1 MKKILIISILVIAV
15 IAICAGC
22 IFGTAPSIFGVAP
35 DDYSI
40 RNTQSNQ
47 SPSSNTGTS
56 NSTGNQTA
64 TNNST
69 ATVKPSQN
77 SASSSDQSAPLWG
90 VTDPIEYTPTL
101 VVYDT
106 TTPMDVKINL
116 GSGVTSIE
124 SIEYLGRRQTKRNKS
139 DDYFRYTDGLLY
151 ISQSF
156 LTLPSSFQSSNGGTG
171 EFKIKVTTNNGSEI
185 TCKLCCATRVINE
198 PDEFTRIGDIEYPD
212 YPLNGTYVLGKDLDF
227 NGAKWCP
234 IGYSDD
240 DLSKYDEK
248 GNCIDPNNHRPFTG
262 VFEGAGHTISNI
274 DIDLTASGA
283 IGESHNPFNAG
294 LFAINEGTIRNLCL
308 KNCALKS
315 KGLTLGLVVG
325 TNKGTIENVLVDGG
339 TVRCTHPNPYPNKAD
354 WDTNC
359 FIAGFA
365 GINAAGAT
373 IKNCIC
379 AIGSIGRDIWDGK
392 LTRAFCGKTWGEIEN
407 CYATTE
413 NISIDLLT
421 NSSGTNKFPTTR
433 PDGSNWEI
441 AGWGKTTDDQNSF
454 INIAN
459 EWALNGFTYT
469 AVSAEIIENVTDYII
484 KNDYNI
490 IRDENGE
497 DKNAVKNC
505 AVKTRAE
512 MVAGTTADIYQ
523 YYDTNIWNITGTIL
537 PSLRRLNAPDNTN
550 TSLEIHDSSG
560 NNVDALTLYVGDVL
574 DLTNYIHSDISL
586 NAINVVLDTG
596 ADAYVSLSGKKITAN
611 TASGDNY
618 ATVKL
623 HAPDYNKEYSFRIS
637 IKDLPSFEF
646 NTANIDLYVDQQL
659 DLNDCIS
666 IADASISYSLTEG
679 TTYVTINGHVITG
692 VAGGDATVEATLTLA
707 DDFLNTPIKTTATIK
722 VKQINFSSNDLT
734 ITKGDTVNLNNY
746 LTITNITSPTLVWS
760 ITTGADAI
768 IEMPSADGNITPLAK
783 GSATVKVSCTL
794 TDRTLEATLNIQV
807 IEPSSPELVVVHKD
821 NIYDAHVTF
830 TSLGD
835 TIASAQQPAS
845 EQADGQVSVKELT
858 QNEDYTYSKTSE
870 TCLLILKSSYLSQLA
885 QKTGQ
890 YELKFTDT
898 NSVAQ
903 IVTVLVVD
911 EVITTR
917 EQLQAIGNDEEALK
931 KSYVLGADIDC
942 GGFANKFEPIGE
954 YYNDNYWKS
963 GLPYKNKPFKGTL
976 NGAGHKIYNLVIDS
990 TAENYTKEVHKDSGS
1005 GNGWVGG
1012 KNTAFI
1018 SYLGE
1023 TGRLCNIT
1031 FENVCVYST
1040 HQLAGV
1046 VAGTVCGKIENVK
1059 LDSLKVYSGTA
1070 WIPATPDTAIDG
1082 FNSYTINTGN
1092 WEGGGEFGLD
1102 SFSGAF
1108 AGIVSE
1114 SGEIKNCIAMTTI
1127 KSNDPKAIRGFV
1139 GKCYGVI
1146 SDCYSYALS
1155 PLNKITGGTLKDFSS
1170 EHIDFNPLTSNDET
1184 SDGDLKTIMSCYTS
1198 EKDILIDL
1206 NHISDSDTAGK
1217 GFTYPAF
1224 YGYWDN
1230 TAHQLVEAKLTDGS
1244 WTSYTNT
1251 YYTQITDCA
1260 MVNSLTALQDAT
1272 LFSNFNSSLWTITNG
1287 TVPSLKITYNA

>member
-15 IAICAGC
+15 IAICAGF
-22 IFGTAPSIFGVAP
+22 IFGIAPSIFGVAP
-35 DDYSI
+35 DAYSI

-47 SPSSNTGTS
+47 NTSPDSGTS
-56 NSTGNQTA
+56 NSAGNQTT

-69 ATVKPSQN
+69 ATVKPSDKSTATVKPSEN
-77 SASSSDQSAPLWG
+77 SASSSDQTAPVWG
-90 VTDPIEYTPTL
+90 VLDPFEYTPTL

-124 SIEYLGRRQTKRNKS
+124 SIEYPGRRQTKRNKS

-156 LTLPSSFQSSNGGTG
+156 LTIPSSFQSSNGGTG
-171 EFKIKVTTNNGSEI
+171 EFNIKVTTNNGSI

-198 PDEFTRIGDIEYPD
+198 TDEFTRIGDIEFPD

-227 NGAKWCP
+227 NGAKWYP
-234 IGYSDD
+234 IGFNDT
-240 DLSKYDEK
+240 DEP
-248 GNCIDPNNHRPFTG
+248 DPFTG

-274 DIDLTASGA
+274 DIDLTASGLF
-283 IGESHNPFNAG
+283 ESQQKFNAG
-294 LFAINEGTIRNLCL
+294 LFGINEGTITNLCL
-308 KNCALKS
+308 KNCTLEAN
-315 KGLTLGLVVG
+315 GYTLGLVVG
-325 TNKGTIENVLVDGG
+325 TNRGKIENVLVDGG
-339 TVRCTHPNPYPNKAD
+339 SVNSYASTNA
-354 WDTNC
+354 DTNC

-365 GINAAGAT
+365 GVNAAGAT

-379 AIGSIGRDIWDGK
+379 AIGSIKRDIWSGK

-421 NSSGTNKFPTTR
+421 NSTGANKFPPTR
-433 PDGSNWEI
+433 TGGDSDGQNWEI
-441 AGWGKTTDDQNSF
+441 AGWGNTTDDQNSF

-469 AVSAEIIENVTDYII
+469 AVSAEII
-484 KNDYNI
+484 KNSAGKATNYNI
-490 IRDENGE
+490 LAKNGE
-497 DKNAVKNC
+497 CINC

-512 MVAGTTADIYQ
+512 MVAGTTADMYQ
-523 YYDTNIWNITGTIL
+523 HYDTNIWNITGTIL
-537 PSLRRLNAPDNTN
+537 PSLRRLNSTDNTN
-550 TSLEIHDSSG
+550 IPLEIRDSSG
-560 NNVDALTLYVGDVL
+560 NNVDTLTLYVGDVL

-596 ADAYVSLSGKKITAN
+596 AEAYVSLSGKTITAN

-646 NTANIDLYVDQQL
+646 NTENIYLYVGDQL
-659 DLNDCIS
+659 DLNNYIS

-679 TTYVTINGHVITG
+679 TTYVTINGHEITG
-692 VAGGDATVEATLTLA
+692 IAGGNATVEATLTLA
-707 DDFLNTPIKTTATIK
+707 DDFINRTITTTATIN

-746 LTITNITSPTLVWS
+746 LTITNITSPTLAWS
-760 ITTGADAI
+760 ITTDGDTI
-768 IEMPSADGNITPLAK
+768 IEMPSADGNITALDK

-830 TSLGD
+830 SSLGE

-845 EQADGQVSVKELT
+845 VQADGPVFAKALT
-858 QNEDYTYSKTSE
+858 QDEEYTYSKTSG

-890 YELKFTDT
+890 YELTFTDT

-917 EQLQAIGNDEEALK
+917 EQLQAIGNDEETLK
-931 KSYVLGADIDC
+931 KSYVLGNDIDC
-942 GGFANKFEPIGE
+942 GGFDNIFEPIGE
-954 YYNDNYWKS
+954 YYNDNYWES
-963 GLPYKNKPFKGTL
+963 GLSYKNKPFKGTL
-976 NGAGHKIYNLVIDS
+976 NGAGYKIRNLVIDS
-990 TAENYTKEVHKDSGS
+990 NADNYTKEVHKDSG
-1005 GNGWVGG
+1005 NGEGWQGG

-1031 FENVCVYST
+1031 FEDVCVYST

-1070 WIPATPDTAIDG
+1070 WIPATPDTAING
-1082 FNSYTINTGN
+1082 LNSYTINTGD

-1155 PLNKITGGTLKDFSS
+1155 PLNKITGTLKDFSS
-1170 EHIDFNPLTSNDET
+1170 EHIDFNPSTSND
-1184 SDGDLKTIMSCYTS
+1184 DLRTIMTCYNSDNQSLTQNPS
-1198 EKDILIDL
+1198 DVLIDL
-1206 NHISDSDTAGK
+1206 NHISDSDWAGK

-1230 TAHQLVEAKLTDGS
+1230 TTRQLVEAKLTDGS
-1244 WTSYTNT
+1244 WNNSYTNEYHT
-1251 YYTQITDCA
+1251 KITNCA

-1272 LFSNFNSSLWTITNG
+1272 LFSNSNFNSSLWTITNG

>member
-1 MKKILIISILVIAV
+1 MKKFLIISILAIAV
-15 IAICAGC
+15 IVSCASC
-22 IFGTAPSIFGVAP
+22 SFGVAP

-40 RNTQSNQ
+40 RNTQSDQ

-69 ATVKPSQN
+69 ATVNPSKN
-77 SASSSDQSAPLWG
+77 SASSSAQPAPIWG

-106 TTPMDVKINL
+106 TNPMDVKINL
-116 GSGVTSIE
+116 GNGVTSVE
-124 SIEYLGRRQTKRNKS
+124 SIEYIGKS
-139 DDYFRYTDGLLY
+139 NTRTDSDFKFENGLLY
-151 ISQSF
+151 IPRSF
-156 LTLPSSFQSSNGGTG
+156 LTIRGTG
-171 EFKIKVTTNNGSEI
+171 EFKIKVTTNNGSI
-185 TCKLCCATRVINE
+185 TCKLCCATKVITE
-198 PDEFTRIGDIEYPD
+198 TDEFTRIGDIEFPD

-227 NGAKWCP
+227 NGAKWYP
-234 IGYSDD
+234 IGYNDTD
-240 DLSKYDEK
+240 T
-248 GNCIDPNNHRPFTG
+248 PNSFTG

-274 DIDLTASGA
+274 DIDLTINS
-283 IGESHNPFNAG
+283 IQQKFNAG
-294 LFAINEGTIRNLCL
+294 LFGINEGTITNLCL

-315 KGLTLGLVVG
+315 KGYTLGLVVG

-339 TVRCTHPNPYPNKAD
+339 SVESYASTNA
-354 WDTNC
+354 DTNC

-365 GINAAGAT
+365 GVNAAGAS

-379 AIGSIGRDIWDGK
+379 AIGSIRRDIWNGK

-407 CYATTE
+407 CYVTTE

-421 NSSGTNKFPTTR
+421 NSSGANRFPTTR
-433 PDGSNWEI
+433 TGGDSDGQNWEI
-441 AGWGKTTDDQNSF
+441 AGWGNTTDDQNSF

-469 AVSAEIIENVTDYII
+469 AVSAEII
-484 KNDYNI
+484 KNSAGNAINYNI
-490 IRDENGE
+490 LAENGE
-497 DKNAVKNC
+497 CINC

-512 MVAGTTADIYQ
+512 MVAGTTADMYQ

-550 TSLEIHDSSG
+550 ISLEIRDSSD
-560 NNVDALTLYVGDVL
+560 NNVDTLTLYVGDVL

-596 ADAYVSLSGKKITAN
+596 ADAYVSLSGKTITAN

-618 ATVKL
+618 ASVKL
-623 HAPDYNKEYSFRIS
+623 SAPDYNKEYSFRIS
-637 IKDLPSFEF
+637 IKALPSFEF
-646 NTANIDLYVDQQL
+646 STENIDLYVEQQL
-659 DLNDCIS
+659 DLNDYIS

-679 TTYVTINGHVITG
+679 TTYVTIDGHEITG
-692 VAGGDATVEATLTLA
+692 IAGGNATVEATLTLA
-707 DDFLNTPIKTTATIK
+707 NDFTNRTITTTATIK
-722 VKQINFSSNDLT
+722 VKQINFNSNDLT
-734 ITKGDTVNLNNY
+734 ITRGNTVNLNTY
-746 LTITNITSPTLVWS
+746 LTIINITSPTLVWS
-760 ITTGADAI
+760 VTTGGDTI
-768 IEMPSADGNITPLAK
+768 IEMPSADGNITAHAK

-794 TDRTLEATLNIQV
+794 TDRTLDATLNIQV

-821 NIYDAHVTF
+821 NIYDTHVTF

-845 EQADGQVSVKELT
+845 EQADGQVSAKALT
-858 QNEDYTYSKTSE
+858 QNGEYTYSKTSE

-890 YELKFTDT
+890 YELTFTDT
-898 NSVAQ
+898 NSVPQ

-911 EVITTR
+911 EVITEL

-942 GGFANKFEPIGE
+942 GGFDNNFEPIGE
-954 YYNDNYWKS
+954 YYNDNYWES
-963 GLPYKNKPFKGTL
+963 GLSYKNKPFKGTL
-976 NGAGHKIYNLVIDS
+976 NGAGHKIYNLVIAS
-990 TAENYTKEVHKDSGS
+990 NAENYTKEVHKDSGS
-1005 GNGWVGG
+1005 GDGWVGG

-1023 TGRLCNIT
+1023 TGRLCDIT

-1059 LDSLKVYSGTA
+1059 LDSLKVCSGTA
-1070 WIPATPDTAIDG
+1070 WIPAASGTAINE
-1082 FNSYTINTGN
+1082 FTAYTINTGN

-1127 KSNDPKAIRGFV
+1127 KSSNTKAIRGFV

-1155 PLNKITGGTLKDFSS
+1155 PLAMTTGTLQDFSS
-1170 EHIDFNPLTSNDET
+1170 GHIDFNPSTND
-1184 SDGDLKTIMSCYTS
+1184 DLHTIMTCYNSDNQSLTPNPS
-1198 EKDILIDL
+1198 DVLIDL
-1206 NHISDSDTAGK
+1206 NHISDSDRAGK

-1230 TAHQLVEAKLTDGS
+1230 TTHQLVEAKLTDGS
-1244 WTSYTNT
+1244 WNNSYTNT
-1251 YYTQITDCA
+1251 YYTQITNCA
-1260 MVNSLTALQDAT
+1260 MVNSLDALKDAT
-1272 LFSNFNSSLWTITNG
+1272 LNFNSSLWDITDDN
-1287 TVPSLKITYNA
+1287 VPSLKITYNA